1 MIEVIKCENID
12 SDIEWLEFLRNQYNI
27 FFDSKF
33 LSYNDKFEKN
43 INWHHLKFKDNE
55 TNKILAIIIGCEKEI
70 HDKKVYLS
78 SDGVSFGGFLWKKR
92 GDVIEYLK
100 IIDSYKTYLK
110 KNNFQKA
117 VLRCFPFLYN
127 QIPNEENE
135 YALIHEGFHISF
147 YAITNI
153 IDLDEF
159 EFKNISDSKKRSI
172 NKSKAKIKINLIENI
187 ENNESYSEYYNVL
200 LNDRDLKDVVPT
212 HNKEELLF
220 LKNQFPEQI
229 KFFSAEIDGKITG
242 ICILFCINP
251 RVILNF
257 YLAQDEKY
265 KEYGVAE
272 YILYESIQW
281 AKNNG
286 FRYYDIGTSNI
297 GDKLSE
303 GLFAFKKRF
312 LANGYLRKTFEI
324 NL

>member
-1 MIEVIKCENID
+1 MIETIKCEDIE

-33 LSYNDKFEKN
+33 LEYNDKFGKN
-43 INWHHLKFKDNE
+43 LKWHHLKFKDTE
-55 TNKILAIIIGCEKEI
+55 TGKILAIIIGCEKEI
-70 HDKKVYLS
+70 NGQKTYVS
-78 SDGVSFGGFLWKKR
+78 CDGVSFGGFLWKKR
-92 GDVIEYLK
+92 GDVIDYLK
-100 IIDSYKTYLK
+100 IIDSYKKYLVQ
-110 KNNFQKA
+110 NNFLKA
-117 VLRCFPFLYN
+117 ILRCFPFLYN

-135 YALIHEGFHISF
+135 YGLIHEGFNISF

-153 IDLDEF
+153 IDLNDF

-172 NKSKAKIKINLIENI
+172 NKSKSKININLIEEF
-187 ENNESYSEYYNVL
+187 ENEDAFSNYYNVL
-200 LNDRDLKDVVPT
+200 LNDRDLKDVTPT
-212 HNKEELLF
+212 HNKDELLF
-220 LKNQFPEQI
+220 LQKQFPSQI
-229 KFFSAEIDGKITG
+229 KFFSAEIDGLITG
-242 ICILFCINP
+242 ICILFCINN
-251 RVILNF
+251 RVVLNF

-297 GDKLSE
+297 GNKLSE

>member
-1 MIEVIKCENID
+1 MIEVIKCEDIA

-27 FFDSKF
+27 FFDSNF
-33 LSYNDKFEKN
+33 LVYNDKFGKN
-43 INWHHLKFKDNE
+43 IKWHHLKFKHTE
-55 TNKILAIIIGCEKEI
+55 SNKILAIMIGCEKEI
-70 HDKKVYLS
+70 NGQNTYVS

-92 GDVIEYLK
+92 GDVIDYLQ
-100 IIDSYKTYLK
+100 IIDSYKEYLR

-127 QIPNEENE
+127 HIPNEENE
-135 YALIHEGFHISF
+135 YALIHEGFNISF

-153 IDLDEF
+153 IDLDDF

-172 NKSKAKIKINLIENI
+172 NKSKSKMKIIPIDEFENKDAFLK
-187 ENNESYSEYYNVL
+187 YYNVL
-200 LNDRDLKDVVPT
+200 LNDRDLKDVLPT
-212 HNKEELLF
+212 HNQEELFF
-220 LKNQFPEQI
+220 LHQQFPSQI
-229 KFFSAEIDGKITG
+229 KFFSAEIDGKTTG
-242 ICILFCINP
+242 ICILFCINS
-251 RVILNF
+251 RIVLNF
-257 YLAQDEKY
+257 YLAQDENY
-265 KEYGVAE
+265 KEFGVAE

-286 FRYYDIGTSNI
+286 YKYYDIGTSNI
-297 GDKLSE
+297 GNKLSE

>member
-1 MIEVIKCENID
+1 MIEVIKCEDIA

-27 FFDSKF
+27 FFDSNFLVYNNKF
-33 LSYNDKFEKN
+33 GKN
-43 INWHHLKFKDNE
+43 IKWHHLKFKDTE
-55 TNKILAIIIGCEKEI
+55 SNKILAIMIGCEKEI
-70 HDKKVYLS
+70 NGQNTYVS

-92 GDVIEYLK
+92 GDVIDYLQIIDAYKEYLR
-100 IIDSYKTYLK
+100 

-135 YALIHEGFHISF
+135 YALIHEGFNISF

-153 IDLDEF
+153 IDLDDF

-172 NKSKAKIKINLIENI
+172 NKSKSKISINLIEGF
-187 ENNESYSEYYNVL
+187 ETKDAFLEYYNVL
-200 LNDRDLKDVVPT
+200 LNDRDLKDVLPT
-212 HNKEELLF
+212 HNQDELFF
-220 LKNQFPEQI
+220 LHKQFPSHI
-229 KFFSAEIDGKITG
+229 KFFSAEIDGKTTG
-242 ICILFCINP
+242 ICILFCINS
-251 RVILNF
+251 RIVLNF
-257 YLAQDEKY
+257 YLAQDENY
-265 KEYGVAE
+265 KEFGVAE
-272 YILYESIQW
+272 YILFESIQW

-286 FRYYDIGTSNI
+286 YKYYDIGTSNI
-297 GDKLSE
+297 GNKLSE